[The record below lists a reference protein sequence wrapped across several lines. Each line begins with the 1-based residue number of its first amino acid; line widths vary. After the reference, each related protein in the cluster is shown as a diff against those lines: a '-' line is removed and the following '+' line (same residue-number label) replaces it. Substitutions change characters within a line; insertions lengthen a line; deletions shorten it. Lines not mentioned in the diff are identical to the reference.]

1 MKKNASY
8 MLRSFEV
15 LCRNIIQNYTEK
27 FIKKAKN
34 RKWSA
39 NARNARSMAQVI
51 V

>member
-27 FIKKAKN
+27 FIRKA
-34 RKWSA
+34 A
-39 NARNARSMAQVI
+39 FPFI
-51 V
+51 LLFEIPGFPFLY